1 VNRTLSDNSLS
12 RFSELVAARTALHFP
27 QERWSDL
34 DGKASPAAR
43 EFGFDDA
50 GAFVDW
56 LASSP
61 MTREQTETLA
71 SHLTIGETYFW
82 REPKVFEALGEQ
94 ILPELIRSREGNDR
108 RLRIW
113 SAGCSTG
120 EEPYSIA
127 IALRRALPE
136 LTDWRITILAT
147 DINAGAMRKAAA
159 GIYSEWS
166 FRNAPPWLVE
176 GYFRPSA
183 TGKRKILPEVRR
195 MVTFEYLNLA
205 EDCYPSPLNNTNAM
219 DVIFCR
225 NVLMYFAPARIT
237 QIAQSLHH
245 CMMEGGWLVVGSS
258 ELSQQL
264 FPQFASVR
272 FPEAI
277 VYRKGPEVPAPA
289 PPFSFDTPRPG
300 TEDRIPSSILHPPS
314 SVSRPPSPISTTP
327 PAARTERRETETEA
341 PNAGAQSVRA
351 LANQGRL
358 ADALALCAKT
368 IAAGKLDA
376 GLHYLH
382 AMILQEMSRDGEA
395 TASLRRAIYLDP
407 DFVPAHFAMG
417 NLALRLG
424 DRRTGKRSMENVQTL
439 LAERRE
445 EDILTEFE
453 GLTVGRFRE
462 IVRATLQIGGFA

>member
-1 VNRTLSDNSLS
+1 
-12 RFSELVAARTALHFP
+12 
-27 QERWSDL
+27 
-34 DGKASPAAR
+34 
-43 EFGFDDA
+43 
-50 GAFVDW
+50 
-56 LASSP
+56 
-61 MTREQTETLA
+61 
-71 SHLTIGETYFW
+71 
-82 REPKVFEALGEQ
+82 
-94 ILPELIRSREGNDR
+94 
-108 RLRIW
+108 
-113 SAGCSTG
+113 
-120 EEPYSIA
+120 
-127 IALRRALPE
+127 
-136 LTDWRITILAT
+136 
-147 DINAGAMRKAAA
+147 
-159 GIYSEWS
+159 
-166 FRNAPPWLVE
+166 
-176 GYFRPSA
+176 
-183 TGKRKILPEVRR
+183 

-237 QIAQSLHH
+237 PIAQSLHH

-264 FPQFASVR
+264 FPQFECAT
-272 FPEAI
+272 FPNAM
-277 VYRKGPEVPAPA
+277 VYRKRDRRLA
-289 PPFSFDTPRPG
+289 
-300 TEDRIPSSILHPPS
+300 TEDRLPSSVLHPPS
-314 SVSRPPSPISTTP
+314 PVPRPPSPVLTTP
-327 PAARTERRETETEA
+327 PAARTERKETEPEA
-341 PNAGAQSVRA
+341 PNVGAQSVRA

-368 IAAGKLDA
+368 IATGKLDA

-382 AMILQEMSRDGEA
+382 AMILQEMNQDGEA
-395 TASLRRAIYLDP
+395 TASLRRALYLDP

-424 DRRTGKRSMENVQTL
+424 DRRTGRRSMENVQTL